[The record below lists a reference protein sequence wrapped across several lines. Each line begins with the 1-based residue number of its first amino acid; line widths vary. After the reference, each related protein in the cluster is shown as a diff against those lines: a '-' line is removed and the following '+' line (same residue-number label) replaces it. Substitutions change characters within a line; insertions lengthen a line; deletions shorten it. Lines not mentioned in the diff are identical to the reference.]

1 MRFKRPLLIVTV
13 VVATLAFS
21 NLTSESVTQSDFSE
35 NYPPVVCPA
44 TPSGESSA
52 ISVPSTQ
59 TGARVL
65 GKKSVIFKPTRTL
78 RLMQGS
84 SPTIL
89 ETKNMTSP
97 VWQIKK
103 GVWAGA
109 TICSAPSTS
118 QWFVGGAADITS
130 KGKLI
135 LINSG
140 LSEAIIDVEIW
151 SESGIRPPKVVT
163 LKANSSVV
171 QTLDSLDPGAK
182 RIALHIVPRSGRV
195 NAFLVDERGRG
206 LKSLGGD
213 MVNASPDPTRVVVIP
228 AIPHMKRSGK
238 ALGHT
243 LRVIAPGD
251 VDARIS
257 VELISTKGSFVP
269 FGFADRAIKAGIVT
283 EIPLNPQLVP
293 STFALRISSDRPIVA
308 SVYSSTYAQAKS
320 DFVWSTSTAEMTEYS
335 LAVSGLAPTMVFS
348 GDKISVSIS
357 ILYTNKKE
365 KKFTVTGEGIATFKV
380 PDNARTVHF
389 TKVSDKTLGG
399 ALISTQSGYGYL
411 PLVPGSELT
420 RVLLPSA
427 NIRVLNP

>member
-1 MRFKRPLLIVTV
+1 
-13 VVATLAFS
+13 
-21 NLTSESVTQSDFSE
+21 
-35 NYPPVVCPA
+35 
-44 TPSGESSA
+44 
-52 ISVPSTQ
+52 
-59 TGARVL
+59 
-65 GKKSVIFKPTRTL
+65 
-78 RLMQGS
+78 MQGS

-89 ETKNMTSP
+89 ETKNMTAP

-109 TICSAPSTS
+109 TICSAPSIS
-118 QWFVGGAADITS
+118 QWFVGGAADVTS

-140 LSEAIIDVEIW
+140 LSDAIIDVEVW
-151 SESGIRPPKVVT
+151 SDSGIRPPKVVT

-182 RIALHIVPRSGRV
+182 RIALHIAPRSGRV

-213 MVNASPDPTRVVVIP
+213 MVNASPDPSKVVVIP
-228 AIPHMKRSGK
+228 AIPHIKRSGK

-257 VELISTKGSFVP
+257 VELISTKGSFIP
-269 FGFADRAIKAGIVT
+269 FGFDDRVVKAGIVT
-283 EIPLNPQLVP
+283 EMALNPQLAP

-308 SVYSSTYAQAKS
+308 SVYSSTYAESKS
-320 DFVWSTSTAEMTEYS
+320 DFVWSTSTAEMTKYS
-335 LAVSGLAPTMVFS
+335 LAVSGLAPTLVFT
-348 GDKISVSIS
+348 GDKVSVSIS

-365 KKFTVTGEGIATFKV
+365 KKVTVTGEGIVTFKV
-380 PDNARTVHF
+380 PENARTINF
-389 TKVSDKTLGG
+389 TKVSEKTVGG
-399 ALISTQSGYGYL
+399 ALISSQSGFGFL

>member
-1 MRFKRPLLIVTV
+1 MRFKRPLLIITALI
-13 VVATLAFS
+13 ATFGLS
-21 NLTSESVTQSDFSE
+21 NLTSVTVTKSDFSE

-44 TPSGESSA
+44 TPAGETSA

-59 TGARVL
+59 TGSRAL
-65 GKKSVIFKPTRTL
+65 GSKTVIFKPTRTL
-78 RLMQGS
+78 RLMQSS

-89 ETKNMTSP
+89 DTKNMTSP

-109 TICSAPSTS
+109 TICSAPSIS
-118 QWFVGGAADITS
+118 QWFVGGAADVTS

-171 QTLDSLDPGAK
+171 QSLDSLDPGSK
-182 RIALHIVPRSGRV
+182 RIALHIAPRSGRV

-213 MVNASPDPTRVVVIP
+213 MVNASPDPSKVVVIP
-228 AIPHMKRSGK
+228 AVPHMKRSGK
-238 ALGHT
+238 ALAHT

-257 VELISTKGSFVP
+257 VELVSTKGSFIP

-283 EIPLNPQLVP
+283 EIPLNPQIVP
-293 STFALRISSDRPIVA
+293 STFALKITADRPIVA
-308 SVYSSTYAQAKS
+308 SVYSSTYAQEKS
-320 DFVWSTSTAEMTEYS
+320 DFVWSTSTAEMSEYS
-335 LAVSGLAPTMVFS
+335 LAVSGLAPTLVFA
-348 GDKISVSIS
+348 GERISISLS

-380 PDNARTVHF
+380 PDNARTINF
-389 TKVSDKTLGG
+389 TQVSGKTVGG
-399 ALISTQSGYGYL
+399 ALISTQSGFGYL
-411 PLVPGSELT
+411 PLNPGSELT

>member
-1 MRFKRPLLIVTV
+1 MRFKRPLLIIAAVI
-13 VVATLAFS
+13 ATLTFG
-21 NLTSESVTQSDFSE
+21 NLTSVSVTKSDVSE

-44 TPSGESSA
+44 TPAGESSA

-59 TGARVL
+59 TGSRVL
-65 GKKSVIFKPTRTL
+65 GKKTVIFKPTRTL
-78 RLMQGS
+78 RLMQSS

-89 ETKNMTSP
+89 DTKNMTSP

-109 TICSAPSTS
+109 TICSAPSIS
-118 QWFVGGAADITS
+118 QWFVGGAADVTS

-163 LKANSSVV
+163 LKANSFVV

-182 RIALHIVPRSGRV
+182 RIALHIAPRSGRV

-213 MVNASPDPTRVVVIP
+213 MVNASPDPSKVVVIP

-257 VELISTKGSFVP
+257 VELVSTKGSFVP
-269 FGFADRAIKAGIVT
+269 FGFDDRAIKAGIVT

-293 STFALRISSDRPIVA
+293 STFALKITSDRPIVA

-335 LAVSGLAPTMVFS
+335 LAVSGLAPTLVFA
-348 GDKISVSIS
+348 GEKISISLS

-365 KKFTVTGEGIATFKV
+365 KKFTVTGEGIVTFKV
-380 PDNARTVHF
+380 PDNARTINF
-389 TKVSDKTLGG
+389 TKVSDKTVGG
-399 ALISTQSGYGYL
+399 SLISTQSGFGYL

>member
-1 MRFKRPLLIVTV
+1 MRFKRPLLIIAAVI
-13 VVATLAFS
+13 ATLTFS
-21 NLTSESVTQSDFSE
+21 NLASVSVTQSDFSE

-44 TPSGESSA
+44 TPAGESSA
-52 ISVPSTQ
+52 IAVPSTQ
-59 TGARVL
+59 TGSRVL
-65 GKKSVIFKPTRTL
+65 GKKTVIFKPTRTL

-89 ETKNMTSP
+89 DTKNLTSP

-109 TICSAPSTS
+109 TICSAPSIS

-171 QTLDSLDPGAK
+171 QSLDSLDPGAK

-213 MVNASPDPTRVVVIP
+213 MVNASPDPSKEIVIP

-269 FGFADRAIKAGIVT
+269 FGFDDRAVKAGIVT
-283 EIPLNPQLVP
+283 EIPLNPELVP
-293 STFALRISSDRPIVA
+293 STFALKITSDRPIVA
-308 SVYSSTYAQAKS
+308 SVYSSTYADGKS
-320 DFVWSTSTAEMTEYS
+320 DFVWSTSTAEMKEYS
-335 LAVSGLAPTMVFS
+335 LAVSGLAPTLVFA
-348 GDKISVSIS
+348 GEKISISLS
-357 ILYTNKKE
+357 ILFTKKKE
-365 KKFTVTGEGIATFKV
+365 KKFTITGEGIVTFKV
-380 PDNARTVHF
+380 PDNARTINF
-389 TKVSDKTLGG
+389 IKVSDETVGG
-399 ALISTQSGYGYL
+399 SLISTQSGFGYL
-411 PLVPGSELT
+411 PLIPGSELT

>member
-1 MRFKRPLLIVTV
+1 MRFKRPLLIIAAVI
-13 VVATLAFS
+13 ATLTFG
-21 NLTSESVTQSDFSE
+21 NLTSVSVTQSDVSE

-44 TPSGESSA
+44 TPAGESSA

-59 TGARVL
+59 TGSRVL
-65 GKKSVIFKPTRTL
+65 GKKTVIFKPTRTL
-78 RLMQGS
+78 RLMQSS

-89 ETKNMTSP
+89 DTKNMTSP

-109 TICSAPSTS
+109 TICSAPSIS
-118 QWFVGGAADITS
+118 QWFVGGAADVTS

-163 LKANSSVV
+163 LKANSFVV

-182 RIALHIVPRSGRV
+182 RIALHIAPRSGRV

-213 MVNASPDPTRVVVIP
+213 MVNASPDPSKVVVIP

-257 VELISTKGSFVP
+257 VELVSTKGSFVP
-269 FGFADRAIKAGIVT
+269 FGFDDRAIKAGIVT

-293 STFALRISSDRPIVA
+293 STFSLKITSDRPIVA

-335 LAVSGLAPTMVFS
+335 LAVSGLAPTLVFA
-348 GDKISVSIS
+348 GEKISIS
-357 ILYTNKKE
+357 LTILYTNKKE

-380 PDNARTVHF
+380 PENARTINF
-389 TKVSDKTLGG
+389 TKVSDKTVGG
-399 ALISTQSGYGYL
+399 SLISTQSGFGYL

>member
-1 MRFKRPLLIVTV
+1 MRFKRPLLIIAAVI
-13 VVATLAFS
+13 ATLTFS
-21 NLTSESVTQSDFSE
+21 NLASVSVTQSDFSE

-44 TPSGESSA
+44 TPAGESSA

-59 TGARVL
+59 TGSRVL
-65 GKKSVIFKPTRTL
+65 GKKTVIFKPTRTL
-78 RLMQGS
+78 RLMQSS

-89 ETKNMTSP
+89 DTKNMTSP

-109 TICSAPSTS
+109 TICSAPSIS
-118 QWFVGGAADITS
+118 QWFVGGAADVTS

-163 LKANSSVV
+163 LKANSFVV

-182 RIALHIVPRSGRV
+182 RIALHIAPRSGRV

-213 MVNASPDPTRVVVIP
+213 MVNASPDPSKVVVIP

-257 VELISTKGSFVP
+257 VELVSTKGSFIP
-269 FGFADRAIKAGIVT
+269 FGFDDRVVKAGIVT

-293 STFALRISSDRPIVA
+293 STFALKITSDRPIVA

-335 LAVSGLAPTMVFS
+335 LAVSGLAPTLVFA
-348 GDKISVSIS
+348 GEKISISLS

-380 PDNARTVHF
+380 PDNARTINF
-389 TKVSDKTLGG
+389 TKVSDKTVGG
-399 ALISTQSGYGYL
+399 SLISTQSGFGYL
-411 PLVPGSELT
+411 PLIPGSELT

>member
-1 MRFKRPLLIVTV
+1 MRFKRPLLIIAV
-13 VVATLAFS
+13 VIATLTFS
-21 NLTSESVTQSDFSE
+21 NLTSVSITQSDFSE

-44 TPSGESSA
+44 TPAGESSA

-59 TGARVL
+59 TGSRVL
-65 GKKSVIFKPTRTL
+65 GKKTVIFKPTRTL
-78 RLMQGS
+78 RLMQSS

-109 TICSAPSTS
+109 TICSAPSIS
-118 QWFVGGAADITS
+118 QWFVGGTADVTS
-130 KGKLI
+130 KGKLF

-182 RIALHIVPRSGRV
+182 RIALHIAPRSGRV

-213 MVNASPDPTRVVVIP
+213 MVNASPDPSKVVVIP

-257 VELISTKGSFVP
+257 VELISTKGTFIPV
-269 FGFADRAIKAGIVT
+269 GFDGRAIKSGIVT
-283 EIPLNPQLVP
+283 EIALNPELVP
-293 STFALRISSDRPIVA
+293 GTFALKITSDRPIVA
-308 SVYSSTYAQAKS
+308 SVYSTTFAQAKS
-320 DFVWSTSTAEMTEYS
+320 DFVWSTSTAEMKEYS
-335 LAVSGLAPTMVFS
+335 LAVSGLAPTLVFS
-348 GDKISVSIS
+348 GEKISVSLS

-365 KKFTVTGEGIATFKV
+365 KKLTVTGEGIATFTV
-380 PDNARTVHF
+380 PENARTINF
-389 TKVSDKTLGG
+389 TKVSDKTVGG
-399 ALISTQSGYGYL
+399 ALISSQSGYGYL
-411 PLVPGSELT
+411 PLNPGSELT

>member
-1 MRFKRPLLIVTV
+1 MKFKRPLI
-13 VVATLAFS
+13 VVAVLSGTLALS
-21 NLTSESVTQSDFSE
+21 NLMPVAVTQSEISE
-35 NYPPVVCPA
+35 NYPPVVCPS
-44 TPSGESSA
+44 TPAGESSA

-59 TGARVL
+59 TGSRVL
-65 GKKSVIFKPTRTL
+65 GKKTIIFKPTRTL

-89 ETKNMTSP
+89 DTKNMTAP
-97 VWQIKK
+97 IWQIKK

-109 TICSAPSTS
+109 TICSAPSIS
-118 QWFVGGAADITS
+118 QWFVGGAADVTS

-140 LSEAIIDVEIW
+140 LSDAIIDVEIW
-151 SESGIRPPKVVT
+151 SESGVRPSKVVT
-163 LKANSSVV
+163 LKANSSIV
-171 QTLDSLDPGAK
+171 QSLDSLDPGAK
-182 RIALHIVPRSGRV
+182 RIALHVAPRSGRV

-213 MVNASPDPTRVVVIP
+213 MVNASPDPSKVVVIP
-228 AIPHMKRSGK
+228 AIPHMKRQGK

-251 VDARIS
+251 VDARIA
-257 VELISTKGSFVP
+257 VELISTKGSFIPV
-269 FGFADRAIKAGIVT
+269 GFDDRAIKAGIVT
-283 EIPLNPQLVP
+283 EIPLNPQLAP

-308 SVYSSTYAQAKS
+308 SVYSSTFEQAKA
-320 DFVWSTSTAEMTEYS
+320 DFVWSTATSEMKDYS
-335 LAVSGLAPTMVFS
+335 LAISGLSPMLVFT
-348 GDKISVSIS
+348 GDKVSVAIS
-357 ILYTNKKE
+357 ILFTNKKE

-380 PDNARTVHF
+380 PDNARTINF
-389 TKVSDKTLGG
+389 TKVSDKTVGG

-411 PLVPGSELT
+411 PLVPGSGLT

>member
-1 MRFKRPLLIVTV
+1 MRFKRPLLIIAV
-13 VVATLAFS
+13 VIATLTFS
-21 NLTSESVTQSDFSE
+21 NLTSVSITQSDFSE
-35 NYPPVVCPA
+35 NYPPVVCPS
-44 TPSGESSA
+44 TPAGESSA

-59 TGARVL
+59 TGSRVL
-65 GKKSVIFKPTRTL
+65 GKKTVIFKPTRTL
-78 RLMQGS
+78 RLMQSS

-97 VWQIKK
+97 VWQNKK

-109 TICSAPSTS
+109 TICSAPSIS
-118 QWFVGGAADITS
+118 QWFVGGTADVTS
-130 KGKLI
+130 KGKLF

-182 RIALHIVPRSGRV
+182 RIALHIAPRSGRV

-213 MVNASPDPTRVVVIP
+213 MVNASPDPSKVVVIP

-257 VELISTKGSFVP
+257 VELISTKGTFIPV
-269 FGFADRAIKAGIVT
+269 GFDGRAIKAGIVT
-283 EIPLNPQLVP
+283 EIALNPELVP
-293 STFALRISSDRPIVA
+293 GTFALKITSDRPIVA
-308 SVYSSTYAQAKS
+308 SVYSTTFAQAKS
-320 DFVWSTSTAEMTEYS
+320 DFVWSTSTAEMKEYS
-335 LAVSGLAPTMVFS
+335 LAVSGLAPTLVFS
-348 GDKISVSIS
+348 GEKISVSLS

-365 KKFTVTGEGIATFKV
+365 KKLTVTGEGIATFTV
-380 PDNARTVHF
+380 PENARTINF
-389 TKVSDKTLGG
+389 TKVSDKTVGG
-399 ALISTQSGYGYL
+399 ALISSQSGYGYL
-411 PLVPGSELT
+411 PLNPGSELT

>member
-1 MRFKRPLLIVTV
+1 MRFKRPLLIIAAVI
-13 VVATLAFS
+13 ATLTFS
-21 NLTSESVTQSDFSE
+21 NLASVSVTQSDFSE

-44 TPSGESSA
+44 TPAGESSA

-59 TGARVL
+59 TGSRVL
-65 GKKSVIFKPTRTL
+65 GKKTVIFKPTRTL
-78 RLMQGS
+78 RLMQSS

-89 ETKNMTSP
+89 DTKNMTSP

-109 TICSAPSTS
+109 TICSAPAIS

-151 SESGIRPPKVVT
+151 SESGIQPPKVVT

-171 QTLDSLDPGAK
+171 QSLDSLDPGAK
-182 RIALHIVPRSGRV
+182 RIALHIAPRSGRV

-206 LKSLGGD
+206 LKALGGD
-213 MVNASPDPTRVVVIP
+213 MVNASPDPSKVVVIP

-269 FGFADRAIKAGIVT
+269 LGFDDRAIKAGIVT
-283 EIPLNPQLVP
+283 EIALNPELIQ
-293 STFALRISSDRPIVA
+293 STFALKITSDRPIVA
-308 SVYSSTYAQAKS
+308 SVYSSTYADSKS
-320 DFVWSTSTAEMTEYS
+320 DFVWSTSTAEMKEYS
-335 LAVSGLAPTMVFS
+335 LAVSGLAPTLVFA
-348 GDKISVSIS
+348 GEKISISLS

-365 KKFTVTGEGIATFKV
+365 KKLTITGEGIATFKV
-380 PDNARTVHF
+380 PENARTINF
-389 TKVSDKTLGG
+389 TKVSDETVGG
-399 ALISTQSGYGYL
+399 SLISTQSGFGYL
-411 PLVPGSELT
+411 PLIPGSELT

>member
-1 MRFKRPLLIVTV
+1 MRFKRPLLIIAAVI
-13 VVATLAFS
+13 ATLTFS
-21 NLTSESVTQSDFSE
+21 NLASVSVTQSDFSE

-44 TPSGESSA
+44 TPAGESSA

-59 TGARVL
+59 TGSRVL
-65 GKKSVIFKPTRTL
+65 GKKTVIFKPTRTL
-78 RLMQGS
+78 RLMQSS

-89 ETKNMTSP
+89 DTKNMTSP

-109 TICSAPSTS
+109 TICSAPAIS

-151 SESGIRPPKVVT
+151 SESGIQPPKVVT

-171 QTLDSLDPGAK
+171 QSLDSLDPGAK
-182 RIALHIVPRSGRV
+182 RIALHIAPRSGRV

-206 LKSLGGD
+206 LKALGGD
-213 MVNASPDPTRVVVIP
+213 MVNASPDPSKVVVIP

-269 FGFADRAIKAGIVT
+269 LGFDDRAIKAGIVT
-283 EIPLNPQLVP
+283 EIALNPELIP
-293 STFALRISSDRPIVA
+293 STFALKITSDRPIVA
-308 SVYSSTYAQAKS
+308 SVYSSTYADSKS
-320 DFVWSTSTAEMTEYS
+320 DFVWSTSTAEMKEYS
-335 LAVSGLAPTMVFS
+335 LAVSGLAPTLVFA
-348 GDKISVSIS
+348 GEKISISLS

-365 KKFTVTGEGIATFKV
+365 KKLTITGEGIATFKV
-380 PDNARTVHF
+380 PENARTINF
-389 TKVSDKTLGG
+389 TKVSDETVGG
-399 ALISTQSGYGYL
+399 SLISTQSGFGYL
-411 PLVPGSELT
+411 PLIPGSELT

>member
-1 MRFKRPLLIVTV
+1 MRFKRPLLIITALI
-13 VVATLAFS
+13 ATFGLS
-21 NLTSESVTQSDFSE
+21 NLTSVTVTKSDFSE

-44 TPSGESSA
+44 TPAGETSA

-59 TGARVL
+59 TGSRAL
-65 GKKSVIFKPTRTL
+65 GSKTVIFKPTRTL
-78 RLMQGS
+78 RLMQSS

-89 ETKNMTSP
+89 DTKNMTSP

-109 TICSAPSTS
+109 TICSAPSIS
-118 QWFVGGAADITS
+118 QWFVGGAADVTS

-151 SESGIRPPKVVT
+151 SETGIRPPKVVT

-171 QTLDSLDPGAK
+171 QSLDSLDPGSK
-182 RIALHIVPRSGRV
+182 RIALHIAPRSGRV

-213 MVNASPDPTRVVVIP
+213 MVNASPDPSKVVVIP
-228 AIPHMKRSGK
+228 AVPHMKRSGK
-238 ALGHT
+238 ALAHT

-257 VELISTKGSFVP
+257 VELVSAKGSFIP

-283 EIPLNPQLVP
+283 EIPLNPQIVP
-293 STFALRISSDRPIVA
+293 STFALKITSDRPIVA
-308 SVYSSTYAQAKS
+308 SVYSSTYAQEKS
-320 DFVWSTSTAEMTEYS
+320 DFVWSTSTAEMSEYS
-335 LAVSGLAPTMVFS
+335 LAVSGLAPTLVFA
-348 GDKISVSIS
+348 GERISISLS

-380 PDNARTVHF
+380 PDNARTINF
-389 TKVSDKTLGG
+389 TQVSGKTVGG
-399 ALISTQSGYGYL
+399 ALISTQSGFGYL
-411 PLVPGSELT
+411 PLNPGSELT

>member
-1 MRFKRPLLIVTV
+1 MRFKRPVLIVAAV
-13 VVATLAFS
+13 IATLALS
-21 NLTSESVTQSDFSE
+21 NLTSVSVTQSDFSE

-78 RLMQGS
+78 RLMQSS

-171 QTLDSLDPGAK
+171 QSLDSLDPGAK
-182 RIALHIVPRSGRV
+182 RIVLHIVPRSGRV
-195 NAFLVDERGRG
+195 NAFLLDERGRG

-213 MVNASPDPTRVVVIP
+213 MVNASPEPAKVVVIP

-243 LRVIAPGD
+243 LRIIAPGD

-257 VELISTKGSFVP
+257 VELISKKGAFVP
-269 FGFADRAIKAGIVT
+269 FGFDDRAIKAGIVT

-335 LAVSGLAPTMVFS
+335 LAVSGLAPTLVFS

-365 KKFTVTGEGIATFKV
+365 KKITVTGEGIATFKV
-380 PDNARTVHF
+380 PDNARTIKF
-389 TKVSDKTLGG
+389 TKVSDKTVGG
-399 ALISTQSGYGYL
+399 ALISTQSGYGYF

>member
-1 MRFKRPLLIVTV
+1 MRIKRPLLIITAVI
-13 VVATLAFS
+13 ATLAFS
-21 NLTSESVTQSDFSE
+21 NLTSVSVTQSEFSE

-59 TGARVL
+59 TGSRVL
-65 GKKSVIFKPTRTL
+65 GKKTVIFKPTRTL
-78 RLMQGS
+78 RLTQSS

-171 QTLDSLDPGAK
+171 QPLDSLDPGAK
-182 RIALHIVPRSGRV
+182 RIALHVAPRSGRV

-213 MVNASPDPTRVVVIP
+213 MVNASPDPTKVVVIP
-228 AIPHMKRSGK
+228 AIPHMKQSGK
-238 ALGHT
+238 VLGHT

-269 FGFADRAIKAGIVT
+269 VGFDDRAIKAGIVT
-283 EIPLNPQLVP
+283 EIALNPQLIP
-293 STFALRISSDRPIVA
+293 STFALRISSDRPIAA

-320 DFVWSTSTAEMTEYS
+320 DFVWSTSTEEMTEYS
-335 LAVSGLAPTMVFS
+335 LAVSGLAPTLVFS
-348 GDKISVSIS
+348 GERISISLS

-380 PDNARTVHF
+380 PENARTISF
-389 TKVSDKTLGG
+389 TKVSDKTVGG

-411 PLVPGSELT
+411 PLIPGSELT

>member
-1 MRFKRPLLIVTV
+1 MRFKRPVLIILAVI
-13 VVATLAFS
+13 ATLTFS
-21 NLTSESVTQSDFSE
+21 NLASVSVTQSDYSE

-44 TPSGESSA
+44 TPTGESSA

-59 TGARVL
+59 TGSRVL
-65 GKKSVIFKPTRTL
+65 GNKSVIFKPTRTL
-78 RLMQGS
+78 RLMQSS
-84 SPTIL
+84 SPTVL
-89 ETKNMTSP
+89 ETKNLTSP

-109 TICSAPSTS
+109 TICSAPSIS
-118 QWFVGGAADITS
+118 QWFVGGAADVTS

-151 SESGIRPPKVVT
+151 SENGIRPPKVVT

-171 QTLDSLDPGAK
+171 QTLDSLDPGSK
-182 RIALHIVPRSGRV
+182 RIALHVAPRSGRV

-206 LKSLGGD
+206 LQSLGGD
-213 MVNASPDPTRVVVIP
+213 MVNASPDPSKVVVIP

-257 VELISTKGSFVP
+257 VELISTKGSFIP
-269 FGFADRAIKAGIVT
+269 FGFDDRIVKAGIVT
-283 EIPLNPQLVP
+283 EVALNPQLVP

-308 SVYSSTYAQAKS
+308 SVYSSTYAQSKS
-320 DFVWSTSTAEMTEYS
+320 DFVWSTAAAEMTEYS
-335 LAVSGLAPTMVFS
+335 LAVSGLAPTLVFT
-348 GDKISVSIS
+348 GDQVSVSIS

-380 PDNARTVHF
+380 PENARTINF
-389 TKVSDKTLGG
+389 TKVSDKTVGG
-399 ALISTQSGYGYL
+399 ALISTQSGYGYF
-411 PLVPGSELT
+411 PLTPGSELT

>member
-1 MRFKRPLLIVTV
+1 MRFKRPLLIIAV
-13 VVATLAFS
+13 VIATLTFS
-21 NLTSESVTQSDFSE
+21 NLTSVSITQSDFSE

-44 TPSGESSA
+44 TPAGESSA

-59 TGARVL
+59 TGSRVL
-65 GKKSVIFKPTRTL
+65 GKKTVIFKPTRTL
-78 RLMQGS
+78 RLMQSS

-109 TICSAPSTS
+109 TICSAPSIS
-118 QWFVGGAADITS
+118 QWFVGGTADVTS
-130 KGKLI
+130 KGKLF

-182 RIALHIVPRSGRV
+182 RIALHIAPRSGRV

-213 MVNASPDPTRVVVIP
+213 MVNASPDPSKVVVIP

-257 VELISTKGSFVP
+257 VELISTKGTFIPV
-269 FGFADRAIKAGIVT
+269 GFDGRAIKSGIVT
-283 EIPLNPQLVP
+283 EIALNPELVP
-293 STFALRISSDRPIVA
+293 GTFALKITSDRPIVA
-308 SVYSSTYAQAKS
+308 SVYSTTFAQAKS
-320 DFVWSTSTAEMTEYS
+320 DFVWSTSTAEMKEYS
-335 LAVSGLAPTMVFS
+335 LAVSGLAPTLVFS
-348 GDKISVSIS
+348 GEKISVSLS

-365 KKFTVTGEGIATFKV
+365 KKLTVTGEGIATFKV
-380 PDNARTVHF
+380 PENARTINF
-389 TKVSDKTLGG
+389 TKVSDKTVGG
-399 ALISTQSGYGYL
+399 ALISSQSGYGYL
-411 PLVPGSELT
+411 PLNPGSELT

>member
-1 MRFKRPLLIVTV
+1 MRFKRPLLIIAAVI
-13 VVATLAFS
+13 ATLTFG
-21 NLTSESVTQSDFSE
+21 NLTSVSVTQSDVSE

-44 TPSGESSA
+44 TPAGESSA

-59 TGARVL
+59 TGSRVL
-65 GKKSVIFKPTRTL
+65 GKKTVIFKPTRTL
-78 RLMQGS
+78 RLMQSS

-89 ETKNMTSP
+89 DTKNMTSP

-109 TICSAPSTS
+109 TICSAPSIS
-118 QWFVGGAADITS
+118 QWFVGGAADVTS

-135 LINSG
+135 LVNSG

-163 LKANSSVV
+163 LKANSFVV

-182 RIALHIVPRSGRV
+182 RIALHIAPRSGRV

-213 MVNASPDPTRVVVIP
+213 MVNASPDPSKVVVIP

-257 VELISTKGSFVP
+257 VELVSTKGSFVP
-269 FGFADRAIKAGIVT
+269 FGFDDRAIKAGIVT

-293 STFALRISSDRPIVA
+293 STFALKITSDRPIVA

-335 LAVSGLAPTMVFS
+335 LAVSGLAPTLVFA
-348 GDKISVSIS
+348 GEKISISLS

-365 KKFTVTGEGIATFKV
+365 KKFTVTGEGIATFNV
-380 PDNARTVHF
+380 PDNARTINF
-389 TKVSDKTLGG
+389 TKVSDKTVGG
-399 ALISTQSGYGYL
+399 SLISTQSGFGYL